1 MLRVLRPALR
11 VRGAAPRAL
20 SSAPPAGPHIVP
32 DELVNSNGGLLEY
45 SVVYTDRAMNH
56 MSAPFGVVMREL
68 HEGLCSV
75 YNTEHAV
82 LIPGSGTYGMEAVA
96 RQFGGHGR
104 KCMAIR
110 NGARGTRVG
119 VFVARAA
126 VCVCVC
132 TRARV
137 CEEETGPRFASTP
150 SACTPHATPTPV
162 AVRARAPQRCACA
175 GYFSYR
181 WSQIFDQCLGAP
193 EGGERPGAGQHAV
206 VRARPVDGAELPP
219 GYTRRTPYA
228 PPPLEEV
235 QAAIARERP
244 ELVCAPHVETS
255 LGILL
260 PDDYIR
266 GVADAVR
273 ARPRG
278 GASRAARTLP

>member
-126 VCVCVC
+126 VCVCVYAC
-132 TRARV
+132 ACVRGRDRASLRI
-137 CEEETGPRFASTP
+137 
-150 SACTPHATPTPV
+150 HAV
-162 AVRARAPQRCACA
+162 GVHAARDADARRRARARAATLRLRRLFLVPSVA
-175 GYFSYR
+175 
-181 WSQIFDQCLGAP
+181 DL
-193 EGGERPGAGQHAV
+193 RPV
-206 VRARPVDGAELPP
+206 PRRARG
-219 GYTRRTPYA
+219 R
-228 PPPLEEV
+228 
-235 QAAIARERP
+235 
-244 ELVCAPHVETS
+244 
-255 LGILL
+255 
-260 PDDYIR
+260 
-266 GVADAVR
+266 
-273 ARPRG
+273 
-278 GASRAARTLP
+278 